1 MKAIEIISKLKKNRV
16 LPVWDGEQLKL
27 TGEVKSLPAD
37 ILQEVKTN
45 REEIVTFLRDTAA
58 RAVNKP
64 IPNVEQKAHYPLSN
78 AQKRIWVLS
87 QFEGGNQAYNI
98 TDSLYLKGKVEI
110 ELFEKAFR
118 EVVKRHES
126 LRTVFREVDGEPAQ
140 FILENVPFD
149 INFENLEGKIPDE
162 KKFLKEEIR
171 KAHNWK
177 FNLETG
183 PLLQVKIIQF
193 AADGYAMIFAMHH
206 IISDGWSI
214 GVLVK
219 ETMAIYKALC
229 LNEPWHIEPLTIQYK
244 DYAAWLEDKL
254 SEAKSV
260 SANNFW
266 KAQHFDEVEPIA
278 LPADFTRPHINSF
291 EGAQLKFYWDNDLY
305 DKILAF
311 SRKNNATL
319 FNFFRAAIS
328 LLLHKYSNQAE
339 ITLGTPVAARNHYD
353 LETQIGLYVNTLPI
367 KSSYDEEQT
376 FAAYLKNI
384 SDNSM
389 RSFEFQDYPLDRIIE
404 LSNVKR
410 DTSRNPLFDVMIVLQ
425 NTAMG
430 DGSIDVWTQ
439 HGFTMSRLDKYVYES
454 SVTEQP
460 DVSAKFDLTFNF
472 ATEPVNRHF
481 LEIEY
486 RTKLFKKQTVQ
497 RMYQSF
503 LYLVNQVLDNADI
516 KTGDIEI
523 TDPSEKER
531 ILKEFN
537 KPVDDFSER
546 SVQELIGD
554 VFTRRANE
562 IAVYAGKNKFT
573 YEQIKKRFCGIT
585 AFLNKEL
592 EGVDNRRVGMLLQR
606 NDNITCSVLGIIYA
620 KAAYLP
626 VDIKYPADRI
636 EYIINDAAPQVLLV
650 DEKGK
655 ELVPESYKGKV
666 VLVNSIPESDV
677 MPDMKPD
684 LYHQLAYFIYTS
696 GSTGIPKGVAICHKN
711 VVAFLKWSVEE
722 FKNTPYD
729 ILYSPTS
736 YCFDLSVFEYFLPI
750 IQGKAIRILES
761 AVEIPEHINNEKNI
775 LINTVP
781 SAVRHLL
788 EEGMD
793 WSNVVALNMAGE
805 PVPKIFKQ
813 QLDHRRME
821 VRNLYGPSED
831 TTYSTFYRFKDD
843 GTDDIPIGVA
853 VGYTQMYILD
863 QARHILPIGVEG
875 EIYLSGHSVATGYLN
890 KDELTKERFLDN
902 PFIPGLKMYRTGDL
916 GKWLSNGE
924 AIYSGR
930 IDDQVK
936 VRGYRIELG
945 EIQFVIEQVPG
956 VDQAVVVVKEI
967 YGDRHIVAY
976 WESAGGVSTDAIK
989 EALKQRLPE
998 FMHPSYYMPLQ
1009 AIPLNSNGKV
1019 DKKRLPQPEYTIQTE
1034 LVLPKTEMQQ
1044 QVFEL
1049 WKETLKQDGF
1059 GIMHNFFD
1067 LGGHSLKA
1075 TKLRALIARQ
1085 LGKEITLNEV
1095 FQNPTI
1101 EAQAMLLESKSKS
1114 TGQPQIVKTETRED
1128 YPLSFTQERLWVL
1141 TKFQEASKAYHMP
1154 AAFHVKGNLDINIL
1168 GRAIGMV
1175 ANRHEILRTIFREK
1189 NGMPVQI
1196 VLPAGSV
1203 NIQPEH
1209 IVLNNGVTAEELL
1222 VQHWQKPFDL
1232 ENGPLLRSLVIDH
1245 PGGRILSFNMHHI
1258 ISDGWSIGVLF
1269 KEVVKAYSI
1278 IKNGEGEAL
1287 PELELQFKDYALWQR
1302 NFLTGEVIEEQLAYW
1317 KKEIF
1322 PDQPPVLELPTD
1334 FYRPEI
1340 KTYEGSTLHHSF
1352 TPSQLKGLTQLA
1364 HQGGASLF
1372 MALISC
1378 VNILLKKYANQNDI
1392 VIGTPVAGRE
1402 QLQLQNQIGFY
1413 INTLAIRT
1421 KMDGKEP
1428 FNGLLK
1434 RQREQFLQSFEHQN
1448 FPFEMLV
1455 ESLQLRRDLS
1465 RSPLFDVMVV
1475 LQNMEGLNADDMKHL
1490 DTDIQLERVNI
1501 SSGVTKYDLLF
1512 SFSEGKTLDLE
1523 LEYNTGLFTAETVG
1537 RMMEHLGRIF
1547 DAVIDNPQVEVQDI
1561 SLLNTEEIARI
1572 NAKSDQTHVAYD
1584 KEATLLSLFNAAA
1597 ERFPDRI
1604 AVKNGDTTLT
1614 YRELQQQ
1621 SGELAFYLHKKYNV
1635 SHNDLVVMHTERSER
1650 MLVAILAI
1658 LKLGAAYVPVDP
1670 DYPETRIEYIMSDSG
1685 TKLVLL
1691 DTPVADTIREKF
1703 SGIAFEDI
1711 REFAGKDE
1719 TYCAD
1724 ITADNLAYV
1733 IYTSGTTGNPKGCLI
1748 GHGNVTRLLFND
1760 NDLFDFNEH
1769 DVWSLFHSYCFD
1781 FSVWEMYGAILKGG
1795 TVTVVPKPVAQDSNA
1810 FFDFLV
1816 NEKVTVLNQTPTAFR
1831 SLLQVNGHRLE
1842 GSNAPVRYLIF
1853 GGEALSPAIL
1863 EPWHKAFPQCRIINM
1878 YGITET
1884 TVHVTYKHITEKEI
1898 RENKSNIGIP
1908 IPTLSCFV
1916 LDSDM
1921 KQASFGVI
1929 GELCVG
1935 GAGVA
1940 RGYHNKPELTAEKFA
1955 PNPFVPGERIY
1966 RSGDFARILPSGDLE
1981 YIGRKDDQV
1990 KIRGHRIETGE
2001 IEAAIRQQPEI
2012 KDVVVITYKNAGGE
2026 YELVAYY
2033 ILNPGLTVN
2042 LRERLS
2048 AKLPSYMVPAYLVPL
2063 EKFPITSNGKLDKI
2077 ALPLPQQIQAR
2088 QTDYVAPRNETDRTI
2103 IQIWEDVL
2111 EKEKIGIKD
2120 NFFDL
2125 GGHSLK
2131 ATRVISRIQETFGVK
2146 VDMKNLFI
2154 DPTVEHLSDFVETLT
2169 WIDDQQNNTGGH
2181 ISEEEELIL

>member
-1 MKAIEIISKLKKNRV
+1 MKALEIISKLKKNKV

-27 TGEVKSLPAD
+27 TGEVKSLPPD
-37 ILQEVKTN
+37 VLQEVKSN
-45 REEIVTFLRDTAA
+45 REEIISFLRDTAA
-58 RAVNKP
+58 KAINKP
-64 IPNVEQKAHYPLSN
+64 IPAVAPQAHYPLSN

-110 ELFEKAFR
+110 PLFEKSFR

-126 LRTVFREVDGEPAQ
+126 LRTVFREVDGDPAQ
-140 FILENVPFD
+140 FILPDVPFD
-149 INFENLEGKIPDE
+149 IHFENLTGKIPDE

-183 PLLQVKIIQF
+183 PLLQVKMIQF

-229 LNEPWHIEPLTIQYK
+229 LNEPWQQEPLAIQYK
-244 DYAAWLEDKL
+244 DYSAWLADKL
-254 SEAKSV
+254 SETR
-260 SANNFW
+260 SANANSFW
-266 KAQHFDEVEPIA
+266 KSQHFDEVEPLS
-278 LPADFTRPHINSF
+278 LPVDFTRPQINSF

-305 DKILAF
+305 DKIVAF
-311 SRKNNATL
+311 ARKHNTTL
-319 FNFFRAAIS
+319 FNFFRATIS
-328 LLLHKYSNQAE
+328 LLLHKYANQPE
-339 ITLGTPVAARNHYD
+339 LILGTPVAARNHYD
-353 LETQIGLYVNTLPI
+353 LENQIGLYVNTLPI
-367 KSSYDEEQT
+367 KSVYEEDQE
-376 FAAYLKNI
+376 FNAYLKSI

-389 RSFEFQDYPLDRIIE
+389 RSFEFQDHPLDNIIE
-404 LSNVKR
+404 LANVKR

-425 NTAMG
+425 NTAIG
-430 DGSIDVWTQ
+430 DGSIDVWNQ
-439 HGFTMSRLDKYVYES
+439 HGFVMSRLDKYIYES
-454 SVTEQP
+454 TITEKT

-472 ATEPVNRHF
+472 ATEPVNKHF
-481 LEIEY
+481 LEIEF
-486 RTKLFKKQTVQ
+486 RTKLFKKQTIQ
-497 RMYQSF
+497 RMYQSI
-503 LYLVNQVLDNADI
+503 LYLIQQVLDNPAV

-523 TDPSEKER
+523 TDPAEKQK
-531 ILKEFN
+531 ILHEFN
-537 KPVDDFSER
+537 QPVTGFPER
-546 SVQELIGD
+546 SVQELLGD
-554 VFTRRANE
+554 TFSRNAKKT
-562 IAVYAGKNKFT
+562 AVLAGKNSFT
-573 YEQIKKRFCGIT
+573 YSDIQKRFCGIT
-585 AFLNKEL
+585 AFLNEEFK
-592 EGVDNRRVGMLLQR
+592 NTTNPRVGMLLQR
-606 NDNITCSVLGIIYA
+606 NENILCSILGIIYS

-626 VDIKYPADRI
+626 IDIKYPSDRI
-636 EYIINDAAPQVLLV
+636 EYIINDASPQVLLT
-650 DEKGK
+650 DEAGK
-655 ELVPESYKGKV
+655 QLVPANYTGKV
-666 VLVNSIPESDV
+666 VMVTDIPVSDV
-677 MPDMKPD
+677 MPDTKPD
-684 LYHQLAYFIYTS
+684 LYNQLAYFIYTS

-711 VVAFLKWSVEE
+711 VVAFLKWASEE
-722 FKNTPYD
+722 FKNIPYE

-736 YCFDLSVFEYFLPI
+736 YCFDLSVFEYFLPL
-750 IQGKAIRILES
+750 IQGRAIRVLES
-761 AVEIPEHINNEKNI
+761 AVEIPEHIGNEKNI

-788 EEGMD
+788 EEDMD
-793 WSNVVALNMAGE
+793 FSNVVALNMAGE

-813 QLDHRRME
+813 QLDHQRME

-831 TTYSTFYRFKDD
+831 TTYSTFYRFADD
-843 GTDDIPIGVA
+843 GTDDIPIGAA

-863 QARHILPIGVEG
+863 KAKHILPVGVEG

-916 GKWLSNGE
+916 GKWFPNGQ

-976 WESAGGVSTDAIK
+976 WESANGVSTDAIK
-989 EALKQRLPE
+989 QALKQRLPE
-998 FMHPSYYMPLQ
+998 FMHPSYYMPLA

-1034 LVLPKTEMQQ
+1034 LVPPKTENQQ
-1044 QVFEL
+1044 QLFEL

-1059 GIMHNFFD
+1059 GIQHNFFD

-1075 TKLRALIARQ
+1075 TKLRALIAKH

-1114 TGQPQIVKTETRED
+1114 AGQPQIIKTEEREN

-1141 TKFQEASKAYHMP
+1141 TKFEDASRAYHMP
-1154 AAFHVKGNLDINIL
+1154 AAFHVTGNLDINIL
-1168 GRAIGMV
+1168 GKAIGLV
-1175 ANRHEILRTIFREK
+1175 VERHEILRTIFVEK
-1189 NGMPVQI
+1189 NGIPMQV
-1196 VLPAGSV
+1196 VLPASAI
-1203 NIQPEH
+1203 NIKPEH
-1209 IVLNNGVTAEELL
+1209 IVLNNGVTAEEML
-1222 VQHWQKPFDL
+1222 VKNWQQPFDL
-1232 ENGPLLRSLVIDH
+1232 EKGPLLRSLVLDH

-1258 ISDGWSIGVLF
+1258 ISDGWSIGILF
-1269 KEVVKAYSI
+1269 KEVVKAYSLL
-1278 IKNGEGEAL
+1278 KTGNGEAL

-1302 NFLTGEVIEEQLAYW
+1302 NYLNDEEKERQLHYW
-1317 KKEIF
+1317 KSEIF

-1340 KTYEGSTLHHSF
+1340 KTYEGATQHFAF
-1352 TPSQLKGLTQLA
+1352 TEQQLKGLTQLA
-1364 HQGGASLF
+1364 HQCGASLF

-1421 KMDGKEP
+1421 KMNGKEP
-1428 FNGLLK
+1428 FAELIS
-1434 RQREQFLQSFEHQN
+1434 RQREQFLKSFEYQN

-1475 LQNMEGLNADDMKHL
+1475 LQNMEGLSTDDMKHL
-1490 DTDIQLERVNI
+1490 DTDIQLERVNL
-1501 SSGVTKYDLLF
+1501 SSGVTKYDLTF
-1512 SFSEGKTLDLE
+1512 SFAEGKALNLE
-1523 LEYNTGLFTAETVG
+1523 LEYNTGLFTAETIS
-1537 RMMEHLGRIF
+1537 RMTEHLGRIF
-1547 DAVIDNPQVEVQDI
+1547 DAVIENPAIEIQNI
-1561 SLLNTEEIARI
+1561 SLLNNEDLAKI
-1572 NAKSDQTHVAYD
+1572 NAKSDQTHVTYD
-1584 KEATLLSLFNAAA
+1584 REATLISLFNFAAD
-1597 ERFPDRI
+1597 RFPENI
-1604 AVKNGDTTLT
+1604 AVKSGNVSLT
-1614 YRELQQQ
+1614 YRELQQK
-1621 SGELAFYLHKKYNV
+1621 SGELAFYLKEKYNIQRD
-1635 SHNDLVVMHTERSER
+1635 DLIVLHTERSE
-1650 MLVAILAI
+1650 MMIVAIMAV

-1670 DYPETRIEYIMSDSG
+1670 DYPQSRIEYILSDSG
-1685 TKLVLL
+1685 TKLVLF
-1691 DTPVADTIREKF
+1691 DTPVADAIKENNSNT
-1703 SGIAFEDI
+1703 AYEDI
-1711 REFAGKDE
+1711 RNFTGAKEIW
-1719 TYCAD
+1719 CAD
-1724 ITADNLAYV
+1724 VRANDLAYV
-1733 IYTSGTTGNPKGCLI
+1733 IYTSGTTGNPKGVLVE
-1748 GHGNVTRLLFND
+1748 HGNLTRLLFND
-1760 NDLFDFNEH
+1760 NDLFDFDEH

-1795 TVTVVPKPVAQDSNA
+1795 TVVVVPKPVAQDSIA
-1810 FFDFLV
+1810 FFDFLLS
-1816 NEKVTVLNQTPTAFR
+1816 EKITVLNQTPTAFR
-1831 SLLQVNGHRLE
+1831 SLLQTNAQRLE
-1842 GSNAPVRYLIF
+1842 GKDAAIRYLIF
-1853 GGEALSPAIL
+1853 GGEALSPGIL
-1863 EPWHKAFPQCRIINM
+1863 EPWHKAFPKCKIINM

-1916 LDSDM
+1916 LDTDM

-1955 PNPFVPGERIY
+1955 PHPFVPGERIY
-1966 RSGDFARILPSGDLE
+1966 RSGDFARILLSGDLE

-2001 IEAAIRQQPEI
+2001 IEATIRQQPEI
-2012 KDVVVITYKNAGGE
+2012 KDVVVITYKNNTGE
-2026 YELVAYY
+2026 HELVAYY
-2033 ILNPGLTVN
+2033 VPHPGLTVN

-2048 AKLPSYMVPAYLVPL
+2048 SKLPSYMVPAYLVPL
-2063 EKFPITSNGKLDKI
+2063 DKFPITSNGKLDKT
-2077 ALPLPQQIQAR
+2077 ALPLPQQMQSP
-2088 QTDYVAPRNETDRTI
+2088 QTAYIGPRNETDRI
-2103 IQIWEDVL
+2103 IAQIWQEVL
-2111 EKEKIGIKD
+2111 EKEKIGIQD

-2154 DPTVEHLSDFVETLT
+2154 DPTIEHLSDFVETLT
-2169 WIDDQQNNTGGH
+2169 WIDDQQNSNTDN
-2181 ISEEEELIL
+2181 ISEELIL